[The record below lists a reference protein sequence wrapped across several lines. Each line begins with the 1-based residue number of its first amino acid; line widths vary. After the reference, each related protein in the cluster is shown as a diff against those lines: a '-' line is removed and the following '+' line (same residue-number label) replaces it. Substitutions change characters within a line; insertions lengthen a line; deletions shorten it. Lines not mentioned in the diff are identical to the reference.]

1 VLAKVLHDDLN
12 AGGGSE
18 RLALTTIELL
28 NEMGFEV
35 DVQTCK
41 VPDIKKLEKNFGQLN
56 IKIRKVKKLDLLSL
70 LLRQTSEEDGRHV
83 SDDCQYDLIINI
95 HGDLLPYF
103 YENHKENNDNAT
115 YLNTST
121 DDQNAHYIRTRRTSL
136 MLTYCHYP
144 LVPYQTKNG
153 DYKRFLNKFIKF
165 DNGPAAYFALAP
177 ASHLSIMDKLLS
189 NANSLYD
196 LMISNTIV
204 LTNSEFSKRAIKYIY
219 NKEALILSP
228 PVNVEAFQKVALY
241 SNKGQREN
249 IILVVS
255 RFSSDKQIENAIEVA
270 KMLYEK
276 REAKFRMIIVGNV
289 YRTDM
294 DYLQFIRA
302 MIEDNDL
309 NKYVRLEVG
318 VSFDQLLHLMSISK
332 VYLHPLAGEPFGI
345 SVAEAMAAGLVP
357 VVPHI
362 GGNSEF
368 VPEKYHYS
376 KLEQASEIIRNVLFS
391 SSFNDDTFNNN
402 ITRNKTTTI
411 TTSHITNITEHEL
424 RLKLS
429 NLVIKFST
437 RNFKNNLKRIIDTL
451 MTEKDMQMVEEATEN
466 RAPIVYRST

>member
-1 VLAKVLHDDLN
+1 MDLYKY
-12 AGGGSE
+12 
-18 RLALTTIELL
+18 IL
-28 NEMGFEV
+28 NDLKISKHVYTHISSVMFILMY
-35 DVQTCK
+35 Q

-83 SDDCQYDLIINI
+83 SDDCQYDLIINT
-95 HGDLLPYF
+95 HGDLIPYF

-121 DDQNAHYIRTRRTSL
+121 DDQNAHYIITRRTTL
-136 MLTYCHYP
+136 MLTYCHYL

-153 DYKRFLNKFIKF
+153 DYRRFLNKFIKF
-165 DNGPAAYFALAP
+165 DDGPAAYFALAP
-177 ASHLSIMDKLLS
+177 TSHLSIMDKLLS

-196 LMISNTIV
+196 LMIRNTIV
-204 LTNSEFSKRAIKYIY
+204 LTNSEFSKRAIKHIY

-424 RLKLS
+424 RLNLS
-429 NLVIKFST
+429 NLVLKFST